1 MNFLKASRTGNNC
14 GHLLSVTAE
23 GELVSNLTE
32 VDGDCLLIQAVLIN
46 DVYLCC
52 KRVACEEVWKES
64 VEFELVNEAIRRI
77 EGRGGT

>member
-1 MNFLKASRTGNNC
+1 MIFLKASRTGNNC

-32 VDGDCLLIQAVLIN
+32 VDGDCLLIQVVLIN

-52 KRVACEEVWKES
+52 KRVACEENMERES
-64 VEFELVNEAIRRI
+64 VECELVTEVIRRI
-77 EGRGGT
+77 EGRG